1 MNRIQL
7 AGRLTRDPEV
17 RYTQTGRPVAS
28 FSLAVRRYSGPNSQ
42 NREEVDFIDIVAWGG
57 LAESCGNTLQKGQL
71 VNVDGRL
78 QVRSYEAQDGQ
89 KRRVT
94 EVVASTVAQP
104 LDAWERREGGESG
117 GSQVAAPA
125 AARPSAGISSF
136 GSEVLPDEDIPF

>member
-7 AGRLTRDPEV
+7 SGRLTRDPEV

-28 FSLAVRRYSGPNSQ
+28 FSLAVRRYTGPNSQ
-42 NREEVDFIDIVAWGG
+42 GREEVDFIDVVAWGV

-89 KRRVT
+89 KRRVS
-94 EVVASTVAQP
+94 EVVASSVAQP
-104 LDAWERREGGESG
+104 LDAWERREGSTP
-117 GSQVAAPA
+117 SPAPQ
-125 AARPSAGISSF
+125 SNQGKNQSSGISSF